1 MNTDNWKYF
10 YKIVDGY
17 PNTTNLLYTPLVN
30 EIGDVMCMWWDE
42 NSPYQENTR
51 LTSDLVNFFFER
63 EVKYLTTFQGRP
75 WVPKLLEVDLKARK
89 IFIEW
94 NKETLNTIIFTPGRH
109 LDNECPD
116 WKEQIFEIL
125 KDVLESGYYKMALY
139 PHCFFID
146 TYGKIKSFD
155 MYSVIERDNPFI
167 ERKLI
172 EGMIGEQSQGRF
184 NDSTSSG
191 IVNFEIFFKITL
203 IDHLRKTWPDNPFPN
218 FYKRLTHD

>member
-10 YKIVDGY
+10 YKIVDGQ

-30 EIGDVMCMWWDE
+30 NAGSVMCMLWDE
-42 NSPYQENTR
+42 NSPYQENTK
-51 LTSDLVNFFFER
+51 LTTELVNFFFER
-63 EVKYLTTFQGRP
+63 EVKYLTALQDKP
-75 WVPKLLEVDLKARK
+75 WVPKLIDIDLKDRK

-94 NKETLNTIIFTPGRH
+94 NKETLNTIIFTPGRD
-109 LDNECPD
+109 LNKECPS

-146 TYGKIKSFD
+146 TNGNIKTFD
-155 MYSVIERDNPFI
+155 MYSTIERSHPFI

-184 NDSTSSG
+184 NNSTLDG
-191 IVNFEIFFKITL
+191 VINFEKFFKITL
-203 IDHLRKTWPDNPFPN
+203 TDHLSKTWPDNPFPD
-218 FYKRLTHD
+218 FYKRLIND

>member
-1 MNTDNWKYF
+1 MNTDNWNYF
-10 YKIVDGY
+10 YKIVDGR

-30 EIGDVMCMWWDE
+30 STQDIMCMWWNE
-42 NSPYQENTR
+42 ASPYQENTR

-63 EVKYLTTFQGRP
+63 EVKYLTTFQGKP
-75 WVPKLLEVDLKARK
+75 WAPKLLEVDLQNRK

-94 NKETLNTIIFTPGRH
+94 NKETLNTIIFTPERN
-109 LDNECPD
+109 LDKECPN

-125 KDVLESGYYKMALY
+125 KDILNLGYYKMALY

-146 TYGKIKSFD
+146 TNGNIKTFD
-155 MYSVIERDNPFI
+155 MYSTIERDNPFI

-184 NDSTSSG
+184 DDSTSSG
-191 IVNFEIFFKITL
+191 VVNFEIFFKITL
-203 IDHLRKTWPDNPFPN
+203 TDHLRKTWPDNPFPN